1 MLRWLTAGESHGPAL
16 MAVIEGL
23 PAGVEVTA
31 KNVQDALARRRLG
44 YGRGA
49 RMKFEQDEVEFLG
62 GLRHGVSLGS
72 PIAIRIGNSEWPK
85 WTTVM
90 SPEPVSAE
98 ALAAAD
104 DVNAE
109 KELARNKPLTRP
121 RPGHAD
127 LVGMQKYGHTDARPV
142 LERASARETAARV
155 ALGEVAAR
163 FLEQAYGIR
172 LVSHTVAI
180 GTAADRSGAL
190 PTPDDVERL
199 DADPVRA
206 LAADASAAM
215 VAEVDVARKD
225 GDTLGGVVEV
235 VAYGLPPGLGS
246 HVHWD
251 RKLDARL
258 AAALMSIQAIKGVEI
273 GDGFE
278 TARRRGSQ
286 AHDEMDLVDGVITR
300 RTGRSGGRHRGGH
313 VDGRAAPGE
322 RRDEADQHCPSR
334 AGDGGRRD
342 GRRSHRH
349 PSAFRRLCRPGGGGR
364 RRGDGR
370 PRPRGGLRG
379 EVRRRLGHRDGPQ
392 PCRVPRGDPREP
404 AHMVTAVN
412 RPLVVLVGPPG
423 SGKTTVGRA
432 LSERLGAPLH
442 DTDAAIE
449 ATAGKSISD
458 IFVDDGEPAFREL
471 ERAEV
476 ARALAQEPGVV
487 ALGGGAVMD
496 PQTEAAL
503 VGHVVVFLDVAIADA
518 SKRIGFDRSR
528 PLLSRQP
535 AGVLGRHDERP
546 ACDLRARRDPPGRH
560 GGS

>member
-300 RTGRSGGRHRGGH
+300 RTGRSGGTEGGM
-313 VDGRAAPGE
+313 
-322 RRDEADQHCPSR
+322 S
-334 AGDGGRRD
+334 
-342 GRRSHRH
+342 
-349 PSAFRRLCRPGGGGR
+349 
-364 RRGDGR
+364 
-370 PRPRGGLRG
+370 
-379 EVRRRLGHRDGPQ
+379 
-392 PCRVPRGDPREP
+392 
-404 AHMVTAVN
+404 T
-412 RPLVVLVGPPG
+412 
-423 SGKTTVGRA
+423 
-432 LSERLGAPLH
+432 
-442 DTDAAIE
+442 
-449 ATAGKSISD
+449 
-458 IFVDDGEPAFREL
+458 GEPLRVSA
-471 ERAEV
+471 AMKPISTV
-476 ARALAQEPGVV
+476 PRALATVDVATGDAATAIHQRSDVCAVPAAGVV
-487 ALGGGAVMD
+487 A
-496 PQTEAAL
+496 EAMVAL
-503 VGHVVVFLDVAIADA
+503 VLAEACVEKFGGDSVTVTARNHAAYLAAIPE
-518 SKRIGFDRSR
+518 S
-528 PLLSRQP
+528 
-535 AGVLGRHDERP
+535 
-546 ACDLRARRDPPGRH
+546 LRTW
-560 GGS
+560 